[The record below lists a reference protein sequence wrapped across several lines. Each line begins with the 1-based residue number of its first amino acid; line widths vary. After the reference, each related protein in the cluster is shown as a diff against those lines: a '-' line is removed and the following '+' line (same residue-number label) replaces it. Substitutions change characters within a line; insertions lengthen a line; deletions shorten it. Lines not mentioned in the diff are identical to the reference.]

1 MLKQT
6 FPVPPLKKNSTVANF
21 DPLQSRPAKSE
32 LKKRS
37 TDVSLPSSGSHRS
50 SGASPSPHLEE
61 KPPIG
66 IKSPHSPVYKE
77 GFELDDIK
85 EVNDETEEQESL
97 QAASS
102 QYTSVPDIRIECAP
116 LFGKPGKYRKL
127 SDPGSPPP
135 NESEHQ
141 F

>member
-1 MLKQT
+1 M
-6 FPVPPLKKNSTVANF
+6 KKTSTVASF
-21 DPLQSRPAKSE
+21 DSQSRPVKSE

-37 TDVSLPSSGSHRS
+37 TDIGLPLSATGSYRS

-66 IKSPHSPVYKE
+66 MKSPNSPVYKE

-97 QAASS
+97 QAISS
-102 QYTSVPDIRIECAP
+102 QYTSVPDIRIEHPASV
-116 LFGKPGKYRKL
+116 LGKPGKYRKL

-135 NESEHQ
+135 NELEFQ